1 MCGISGFVHY
11 DKARIASRSVLRRM
25 SSTLVHRGPD
35 GQGLW
40 VDGNVAL
47 GHQRLAIIDLSSG
60 EQPMASRN
68 GSIRVTFN
76 GEIYNF
82 VELRRELEDLGH
94 TFTTNS
100 DTEVLIH
107 AYEQWYLQVH
117 DHLNG
122 MWAFALWDKRTER
135 LILSRDR
142 IGEKPLFYAEFDES
156 LLFGSECKALLAYG
170 MPREPNVSLLEI
182 YLTLGYIPA
191 PFSFYKN
198 IRKLEPGYCLI
209 YERGV
214 CSTHKHWDL
223 PDIDERAFLRDED
236 DVDDKFAFLLRDS
249 IRMRMRSDV
258 AFGAFLSGGL
268 DSSAVVSIMA
278 DHTTSP
284 INTFTIGFNDSDY
297 DERRLARTVAR
308 RFGTKHSEL
317 VLTPESLDESLDR
330 VIRAYDEPF
339 GDSSAIPV
347 GCVSRMARNAV
358 KMVLTGDGGDEVLS
372 GYNSYQTE
380 MFAYHYRSI
389 PQPIRR
395 VVSSTVTLASYMVPS
410 HAKKSIRRIR
420 SLLEAAGEPFNTS
433 LLRRAAWIEP
443 AIAQSIAATSGVVNI
458 STQDFLDDLL
468 RRCKWKDPFYR
479 LMFYNFKL
487 TLPNDMLTKVD
498 GMSMAHSLE
507 ARAPF
512 LDYRLVEHM
521 VQVHKRVKMRN
532 FGRKAVLLRT
542 FGKSLPNA
550 LLKAPKRGFAVPLRG
565 WFKERHLAALV
576 EQSLT
581 KIPVDFN
588 LSAMRAVMTQAT
600 NKQTDFGNFLWML
613 VVLGK
618 WFDWRPDVPSV
629 DKEG

>member
-40 VDGNVAL
+40 LDGNVAL

-68 GSIRVTFN
+68 GSICVTFN

-107 AYEQWYLQVH
+107 GYEQWHLQIH

-122 MWAFALWDKRTER
+122 MWAFALWDKRNER

-170 MPREPNVSLLEI
+170 MPREANVSLLEI

-198 IRKLEPGYCLI
+198 VHKLEPGYCLI
-209 YERGV
+209 YEHGV

-223 PDIDERAFLRDED
+223 PDIDERAFLRNAD
-236 DVDDKFAFLLRDS
+236 DVDEKFAFLLRDS

-268 DSSAVVSIMA
+268 DSSAVVSLMA

-297 DERRLARTVAR
+297 DERRLAWTVAR

-372 GYNSYQTE
+372 GYNTYQTE
-380 MFAYHYRSI
+380 MLAFHYRSI

-410 HAKKSIRRIR
+410 HAKKSMRRIG
-420 SLLEAAGEPFNTS
+420 SLSETTGEPFNIS
-433 LLRRAAWIEP
+433 LLRRAAWIDP
-443 AIAQSIAATSGVVNI
+443 AIAQSIAATSGVINV
-458 STQDFLDDLL
+458 STQDFLDNLL
-468 RRCKWKDPFYR
+468 RGCKWKDPFYR

-487 TLPNDMLTKVD
+487 SLPNDMLTKVD

-512 LDYRLVEHM
+512 LDHRLVEHM
-521 VQVHKRVKMRN
+521 VQVHKCVKMPN
-532 FGRKAVLLRT
+532 FRRKAVLLRT
-542 FGKSLPNA
+542 FGKTLPNA

-565 WFKERHLAALV
+565 WFQERFLAALV
-576 EQSLT
+576 EQSLA

-588 LSAMRAVMTQAT
+588 LSALRAVMTQVT
-600 NKQTDFGNFLWML
+600 NKQTDIGNFLWML

-618 WFDWRPDVPSV
+618 WFDWRPEKVSSSAN
-629 DKEG
+629 